1 MAAKGKPNIK
11 EKSISAALFAAASIS
26 VVAICLIFY
35 FLFSNGTPI
44 FGKIGFTEFLFGNQ
58 WNPTGEPPAY
68 GILPMIFGSLLVT
81 FGAML
86 IAVPLGIGCAAFL
99 SEIAPKRVAAW
110 LKPVIELLAGV
121 PSVVYGFFGL
131 MILVSF
137 IRVNFAIPSGET
149 MLAGSLLLAIMAL
162 PTIISVSQDA
172 ISAVPREYREGS
184 LALGSTRWQTITKVT
199 IPAASSGITAAVILG
214 IGRAI
219 GETMA
224 VMMVTGNTA
233 IIPEPFYNMLS
244 PVRTLTGTLAIE
256 MGEVAMQSDH
266 YYALFGMAIILF
278 FIVLILSISAHTIK
292 YMGERKGRKHPAF
305 KYVKHSV
312 YGLVALL
319 AFLFVASAVGW
330 IWAVAIF
337 GAGFAYVVFG
347 RWLGRKIKEKAAFA
361 GLAVGMAF
369 VVFVLGI
376 ILWFIISKGAGA
388 ITWDFLTK
396 SPRDLG
402 RSGGIFPA
410 IVGTLYLV
418 GGAIA
423 IAFPIGVGAAIYLT
437 EYLREGALS
446 KVLRTAADTLNGI
459 PSIVFGLFGYAFLVL
474 FLKMGVSMLAGQIT
488 LALMILPTIV
498 RTTEEAIKSVPKSY
512 REGSY
517 GLGATRWQTVSR
529 VVLPSAMPGAL
540 TGAIL
545 GIGRAAGETAPI
557 MFTAVVFSQRFI
569 PDSIMEPVMALPY
582 HLFVLATN
590 VPGSEK
596 NAYGTALVLL
606 MLVMIIYGIAI
617 LLRNRFAKKRG
628 T

>member
-1 MAAKGKPNIK
+1 MAAKSKPNIK
-11 EKSISAALFAAASIS
+11 EKLMGAALFAAASLS

-35 FLFSNGTPI
+35 FLFSNGMPI
-44 FGKIGFTEFLFGNQ
+44 FGKIGISEFLFGKQ

-99 SEIAPKRVAAW
+99 SEVAPKKVAAW

-131 MILVSF
+131 MLLVSF

-292 YMGERKGRKHPAF
+292 YMGERKGRKHPALR
-305 KYVKHSV
+305 YVKYSV
-312 YGLVALL
+312 YGMIALL
-319 AFLFVASAVGW
+319 ALLFVASAVGW
-330 IWAVAIF
+330 IWAAAIF
-337 GAGFAYVVFG
+337 GAGAAYVIFG

-369 VVFVLGI
+369 VVFVLAI
-376 ILWFIISKGAGA
+376 ILWFVISKGAGA

-396 SPRDLG
+396 SPRNLG

-410 IVGTLYLV
+410 IIGTLYLV

-498 RTTEEAIKSVPKSY
+498 RTTEEAIKSVPRAY

-569 PDSIMEPVMALPY
+569 PDSILEPVMALPY
-582 HLFVLATN
+582 HLFILATN

-596 NAYGTALVLL
+596 NAYGTAVVLL

>member
-1 MAAKGKPNIK
+1 MNAAKSKPNIK
-11 EKSISAALFAAASIS
+11 EKSIGASLFAAASLS

-35 FLFSNGTPI
+35 FLFSNGMPI
-44 FGKIGFTEFLFGNQ
+44 FGKIGLSEFLFGKQ

-68 GILPMIFGSLLVT
+68 EILPMIFGSLLVT

-99 SEIAPKRVAAW
+99 SEVAPKNIAAW
-110 LKPVIELLAGV
+110 LKPVIELLAGI

-131 MILVSF
+131 MLLVSF

-172 ISAVPREYREGS
+172 ISAVPPEYREGS

-256 MGEVAMQSDH
+256 MGEVAMKSDH

-278 FIVLILSISAHTIK
+278 FIVLVLSISAHTIK

-305 KYVKHSV
+305 RYVKYSV
-312 YGLVALL
+312 YGLIALL
-319 AFLFVASAVGW
+319 ALLFLSSAIGW
-330 IWAVAIF
+330 IWALAIF
-337 GAGFAYVVFG
+337 GAGFAYVAFG
-347 RWLGRKIKEKAAFA
+347 PWIGRKIKENAAFA
-361 GLAVGMAF
+361 GLAIGMAF

-396 SPRDLG
+396 SPRNLG

-418 GGAIA
+418 AGAIA

-446 KVLRTAADTLNGI
+446 KILRTAADTLNGI

-474 FLKMGVSMLAGQIT
+474 FLGFGVSMLAGQIT

-498 RTTEEAIKSVPKSY
+498 RTTEEAIKSVPQSY

-517 GLGATRWQTVSR
+517 GLGATRWQT
-529 VVLPSAMPGAL
+529 
-540 TGAIL
+540 
-545 GIGRAAGETAPI
+545 
-557 MFTAVVFSQRFI
+557 
-569 PDSIMEPVMALPY
+569 
-582 HLFVLATN
+582 
-590 VPGSEK
+590 
-596 NAYGTALVLL
+596 
-606 MLVMIIYGIAI
+606 
-617 LLRNRFAKKRG
+617 
-628 T
+628 